1 MKRKIIKKANPNSL
15 KTCRSFK
22 PPIGFSIVNLKA
34 DNKPIIYITQDETL
48 NQLKFNITNQTNKK
62 IILKKQEAKF
72 KMTFGRLLVNDE
84 LKSLKIT
91 TEGWDIK
98 FIEEEQDKR
107 WELMPVSDIEFNT
120 GTTITFNLSNL
131 TASNPPT
138 SDNFTVCYENIG
150 NLDDDRYMIKLFLQK
165 PPREGLK
172 ELSVVYDWL
181 DRGNNIV
188 YTSADQKE
196 LIANKIAF
204 FITNPSASPLVD
216 KPFGPEKPCFKISF
230 LTMNRPPE
238 SGASP
243 DAGYDVLT
251 YHDLAKDIYI
261 KPIGNLKDNW
271 EVAPGYGE
279 ENQRLIWELK
289 PLNPEVLGPNASVEF
304 SLENIRTVLPPYI
317 TTLYIQY
324 THIPGYND
332 GYVTLSIEKREPIPG
347 ILSFNADET
356 NIKPNEKVN
365 FSWQTFAVDTVELS
379 YLDENEQKIIKSTRR
394 KEIDLSQVNF
404 SISPK
409 QTTTYT
415 LTAYARDQE
424 KDQKQITITVQKLSV
439 EFEIDPLEIHS
450 GDKSTLSWNVRG
462 SDRDYCLFCPGEI
475 KKELNGTVDI
485 CPTIET
491 TYSITGYLLNKTVSV
506 QKKISILPPPPPPRI
521 IKFEVIQ
528 WNPDPPNDVNNGKA
542 HIAWE
547 LENVASGSLEGN
559 TLQRL
564 NLSNIEGRDMTKKG
578 DIWVTLNSEGE
589 YYTKPVNHYK
599 LMCMGLDGKTTLI
612 KWMRIGFYGSWIC
625 QLLE

>member
-1 MKRKIIKKANPNSL
+1 MKGKLKKNKPRSL
-15 KTCRSFK
+15 KIFKNFK
-22 PPIGFSIVNLKA
+22 PPIGFSIANSKA
-34 DNKPIIYITQDETL
+34 ESKPLIYITQDASL
-48 NQLKFNITNQTNKK
+48 NQLKFNIINQTNKK
-62 IILKKQEAKF
+62 IIVKKQEAKF
-72 KMTFGRLLVNDE
+72 KITFGSLLTNGE
-84 LKSLKIT
+84 LKNLKIT
-91 TEGWDIK
+91 AEGWDVK
-98 FIEEEQDKR
+98 FVEEQNKR
-107 WELMPVSDIEFNT
+107 WELTPINDIEFNASAI
-120 GTTITFNLSNL
+120 ITFNLSNL
-131 TASNPPT
+131 TASNQPT
-138 SDNFTVCYENIG
+138 SDNFTVYYENIG
-150 NLDDDRYMIKLFLQK
+150 NLDDDCYIIKLFLQK
-165 PPREGLK
+165 PPIEELK
-172 ELSVVYDWL
+172 ELSVVCDWL
-181 DRGNNIV
+181 DRRNNII

-230 LTMNRPPE
+230 LTMDRPPGSE
-238 SGASP
+238 ASP

-271 EVAPGYGE
+271 EVVPGYGE

-289 PLNPEVLGPNASVEF
+289 PLSSEILGSNASVEI

-317 TTLYIQY
+317 TTLYLQY
-324 THIPGYND
+324 TNVPGYND
-332 GYVTLSIEKREPIPG
+332 GYILLSIEKREPIPG
-347 ILSFNADET
+347 ILNFYANEA

-365 FSWQTFAVDTVELS
+365 ISWQTFAVDTVELS
-379 YLDENEQKIIKSTRR
+379 YLDENEQKIIKSSRR

-404 SISPK
+404 SSLPK

-424 KDQKQITITVQKLSV
+424 KDQKQMTITVQKLSV
-439 EFEIDPLEIHS
+439 EFEANPLEIHS

-462 SDRDYCLFCPGEI
+462 SDRDYCLFGPGEV
-475 KKELNGTVDI
+475 KKELSGTMEVF
-485 CPTIET
+485 PTIET
-491 TYSITGYLLNKTVSV
+491 TYSITGYLLNQPVSV
-506 QKKISILPPPPPPRI
+506 QKKVNILPPPPPPRI

-547 LENVASGSLEGN
+547 LENVASGSLEGDR
-559 TLQRL
+559 LQRL
-564 NLSNIEGRDMTKKG
+564 NLSDVEGRDMKKKG

-599 LMCMGLDGKTTLI
+599 LMCMGLDGKTIVI
-612 KWMRIGFYGSWIC
+612 KWMRIGFYNSWVWQI
-625 QLLE
+625 LE